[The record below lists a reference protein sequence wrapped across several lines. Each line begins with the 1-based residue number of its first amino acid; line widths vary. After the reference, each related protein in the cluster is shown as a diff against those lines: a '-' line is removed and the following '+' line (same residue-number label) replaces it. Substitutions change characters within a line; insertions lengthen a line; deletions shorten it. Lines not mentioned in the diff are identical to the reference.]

1 MLTRCLSPSQDPI
14 TSGDLPSGRPEGEG
28 RSPGG
33 LPCPSGRPPGHRLET
48 SSPPPGGLPRG
59 LFCICWR
66 PPRRSHPTSGR
77 PPGETSPRGRGGLR
91 ETSPPPTGGLRRP
104 PRGGGETSVRPP
116 LHLPETSAVHGA
128 SSTVRV
134 SEIAPRPPGSRGEA
148 SLETSPPPPRGLG
161 RPQGG
166 LGEVSCTSAEV
177 LLTGLSEAQGM
188 SPGRPPGGGGEA
200 SWETP
205 PRWRE
210 VAPLTLLVVPRVE
223 LSSHW

>member
-33 LPCPSGRPPGHRLET
+33 LPCPSGKPPGHRLET
-48 SSPPPGGLPRG
+48 SSPPPGGLPRV

-161 RPQGG
+161 KPQGG
-166 LGEVSCTSAEV
+166 GGEVSGRSPVPRRRSSSQASRRLRGSLPGDLREV
-177 LLTGLSEAQGM
+177 EGRL
-188 SPGRPPGGGGEA
+188 PGRPPRGGGRSHPLP
-200 SWETP
+200 SW
-205 PRWRE
+205 WSQ
-210 VAPLTLLVVPRVE
+210 A
-223 LSSHW
+223 